1 MKISTKIGMMIWGIA
16 LGVGVLM
23 FFIIS
28 SLNNIS
34 DSTKE
39 HQNNNTPLMINSL
52 SLQKDVI
59 QIQQW
64 LTDISATRAKSG
76 FDDGFDEAKKYYESA
91 KNRINII
98 SELGIDPEMINRISE
113 RLDEY
118 YNIGVEMANSYI
130 NDGTDAGNILME
142 KFDPYAVEMEESID
156 TLLEQADLS
165 FNNGND
171 NINQSIS
178 NLYIKSIILFVV
190 VILIC
195 ILSSF
200 IIKKVIVK
208 KLHRVTD
215 ILKDISE
222 GDGDLTKRVEIDSRD
237 EIGTMA
243 KYFNSFIDTVNSIV
257 SSVKELSQQVVYSS
271 EELTAIS
278 HQSAT
283 TAEEIAQVIDEIA
296 KSSIEQAQST
306 TEGSDELV
314 NLGKLIEEDKV
325 YVEVLI
331 NTSNKADKL
340 VKEGVSVVNSL
351 SVTAK
356 ESSRATKSVY
366 DNIMKTYESSEK
378 ISEAS
383 NLITLISEQTDLLA
397 LNAAIEAV
405 RAGEHG
411 RGFAIVADEI
421 RKLSV
426 QSKDSTR
433 VIDDMVESL
442 QQNATDAV
450 KTIKEVEK
458 IYNKQ
463 VENVELTE
471 SVYVRINES
480 LKDLNK
486 AVLTISN
493 AEKQIEKKKNEALKN
508 IKVLSALAEE
518 NSAGTE
524 QASASIQQQSATIG
538 EVANASVSLSQL
550 FVELQKLIEKFKVE

>member
-1 MKISTKIGMMIWGIA
+1 MKISTKIGMMIWRIA
-16 LGVGVLM
+16 LGVVVLM

-208 KLHRVTD
+208 KLHKVTD

-271 EELTAIS
+271 EELTVIS

-296 KSSIEQAQST
+296 KSSIE
-306 TEGSDELV
+306 
-314 NLGKLIEEDKV
+314 
-325 YVEVLI
+325 
-331 NTSNKADKL
+331 
-340 VKEGVSVVNSL
+340 
-351 SVTAK
+351 
-356 ESSRATKSVY
+356 
-366 DNIMKTYESSEK
+366 
-378 ISEAS
+378 
-383 NLITLISEQTDLLA
+383 
-397 LNAAIEAV
+397 
-405 RAGEHG
+405 
-411 RGFAIVADEI
+411 
-421 RKLSV
+421 
-426 QSKDSTR
+426 
-433 VIDDMVESL
+433 
-442 QQNATDAV
+442 
-450 KTIKEVEK
+450 
-458 IYNKQ
+458 
-463 VENVELTE
+463 
-471 SVYVRINES
+471 
-480 LKDLNK
+480 
-486 AVLTISN
+486 
-493 AEKQIEKKKNEALKN
+493 
-508 IKVLSALAEE
+508 
-518 NSAGTE
+518 
-524 QASASIQQQSATIG
+524 
-538 EVANASVSLSQL
+538 
-550 FVELQKLIEKFKVE
+550 

>member
-1 MKISTKIGMMIWGIA
+1 M
-16 LGVGVLM
+16 
-23 FFIIS
+23 
-28 SLNNIS
+28 
-34 DSTKE
+34 
-39 HQNNNTPLMINSL
+39 
-52 SLQKDVI
+52 
-59 QIQQW
+59 
-64 LTDISATRAKSG
+64 
-76 FDDGFDEAKKYYESA
+76 
-91 KNRINII
+91 
-98 SELGIDPEMINRISE
+98 
-113 RLDEY
+113 
-118 YNIGVEMANSYI
+118 
-130 NDGTDAGNILME
+130 
-142 KFDPYAVEMEESID
+142 
-156 TLLEQADLS
+156 
-165 FNNGND
+165 
-171 NINQSIS
+171 
-178 NLYIKSIILFVV
+178 
-190 VILIC
+190 
-195 ILSSF
+195 
-200 IIKKVIVK
+200 
-208 KLHRVTD
+208 
-215 ILKDISE
+215 
-222 GDGDLTKRVEIDSRD
+222 
-237 EIGTMA
+237 
-243 KYFNSFIDTVNSIV
+243 
-257 SSVKELSQQVVYSS
+257 
-271 EELTAIS
+271 
-278 HQSAT
+278 
-283 TAEEIAQVIDEIA
+283 
-296 KSSIEQAQST
+296 
-306 TEGSDELV
+306 
-314 NLGKLIEEDKV
+314 

-331 NTSNKADKL
+331 NTSNKVDKL

-411 RGFAIVADEI
+411 RGFAIVADDI

-471 SVYVRINES
+471 SVYVRINEA